1 MLPISELLF
10 PWSKRLC
17 VNSSKWYVVESPVWV
32 DTIRYSY
39 SYSFIRLE
47 RQINHHLS
55 VISEPHTRSKTGARA
70 AGGKR
75 VCSKFVIA
83 HAMRLKIQLSSEPH
97 HSIYAIT
104 AWELQVENWLVPAA
118 ANDASRQSQRAK
130 SEERGVI
137 DELSVKG
144 KQMVIDPSTQAVRL
158 ADTLYKGV
166 GSS

>member
-1 MLPISELLF
+1 M
-10 PWSKRLC
+10 
-17 VNSSKWYVVESPVWV
+17 
-32 DTIRYSY
+32 
-39 SYSFIRLE
+39 
-47 RQINHHLS
+47 
-55 VISEPHTRSKTGARA
+55 
-70 AGGKR
+70 
-75 VCSKFVIA
+75 
-83 HAMRLKIQLSSEPH
+83 
-97 HSIYAIT
+97 
-104 AWELQVENWLVPAA
+104 PAA